1 MNEESMNAGKADDQA
16 MPELFQLRSCFPVF
30 LIKNGEPTKLMRK
43 ARMQEKQTTKPC
55 QNPPAPFLIS
65 CLPH

>member
-30 LIKNGEPTKLMRK
+30 LIKNGEPTG
-43 ARMQEKQTTKPC
+43 
-55 QNPPAPFLIS
+55 
-65 CLPH
+65 